1 MLSIENLNVF
11 YNQIH
16 AVKDLNIE
24 LNKGE
29 IVTLMGSNG
38 AGKSSCLNA
47 ISGLIKSSGT
57 IFFSGEDLQKLNP
70 DQIVQKGIVMVPEG
84 RRIFPRLTVLENLQI
99 GAYTR
104 KVTSSV
110 INRDLEEIFELFPR
124 LEERKKQ
131 LGGTMS
137 GGEQQMLAIG
147 RALMAKPK
155 VLMLDEPSMGLA
167 PIVVKDI
174 YETIKKIKGRGL
186 TILLVEQNAK
196 KALSVAD
203 RAYIIENGQIK
214 YHDVARNLLEQD
226 VIQKAYLGG

>member
-1 MLSIENLNVF
+1 MLTIKNLNVF

-16 AVKDLNIE
+16 AVKDLNLE

-38 AGKSSCLNA
+38 AGKSSSLNA
-47 ISGLIKSSGT
+47 ISGLIKSSGS
-57 IFFSGEDLQKLNP
+57 ILFNGDEINKLSP
-70 DQIVQKGIVMVPEG
+70 DQIVKKGIVMVPEG
-84 RRIFPRLTVLENLQI
+84 RRIFPKLTVLENLLL

-104 KVTSSV
+104 NVTNNV
-110 INRDLEEIFELFPR
+110 KANELEEIFELFPR
-124 LEERKKQ
+124 LEERKRQ

-147 RALMAKPK
+147 RALMGKPK

-174 YETIKKIKGRGL
+174 YETIKKIKGQGL

-214 YHDVARNLLEQD
+214 YHDKARNLLEQD

>member
-38 AGKSSCLNA
+38 AGKSSCLNG

-124 LEERKKQ
+124 L
-131 LGGTMS
+131 
-137 GGEQQMLAIG
+137 
-147 RALMAKPK
+147 
-155 VLMLDEPSMGLA
+155 
-167 PIVVKDI
+167 
-174 YETIKKIKGRGL
+174 
-186 TILLVEQNAK
+186 
-196 KALSVAD
+196 
-203 RAYIIENGQIK
+203 
-214 YHDVARNLLEQD
+214 
-226 VIQKAYLGG
+226 

>member
-1 MLSIENLNVF
+1 MLIIENLNVF

-16 AVKDLNIE
+16 AVKDLNLE

-38 AGKSSCLNA
+38 AGKSSSLNA
-47 ISGLIKSSGT
+47 ISGLIKSSGS
-57 IFFSGEDLQKLNP
+57 ILFNGDEINKLSP
-70 DQIVQKGIVMVPEG
+70 DQIVKKGIVMVPEG
-84 RRIFPRLTVLENLQI
+84 RRIFPKLTVLENLLL

-104 KVTSSV
+104 NVTNN
-110 INRDLEEIFELFPR
+110 IKANELEEIFELFPR
-124 LEERKKQ
+124 LEERKRQ

-147 RALMAKPK
+147 RALMGKPK

-174 YETIKKIKGRGL
+174 YETIKKIKGQGL

-203 RAYIIENGQIK
+203 RAYII
-214 YHDVARNLLEQD
+214 
-226 VIQKAYLGG
+226 

>member
-1 MLSIENLNVF
+1 MLTIKNLNVY

-16 AVKDLNIE
+16 AVKDLNLE
-24 LNKGE
+24 LNEGE

-38 AGKSSCLNA
+38 AGKSSSLNA
-47 ISGLIKSSGT
+47 ISGLIKSTGSILFKGDE
-57 IFFSGEDLQKLNP
+57 INKLSP
-70 DQIVQKGIVMVPEG
+70 DQIVKKGIVMVPEG
-84 RRIFPRLTVLENLQI
+84 RRIFPKSTVMENLLL

-104 KVTSSV
+104 NVSNNIKAKE
-110 INRDLEEIFELFPR
+110 LEEIFELFPR
-124 LEERKKQ
+124 LEERKRQ

-147 RALMAKPK
+147 RALMARPK
-155 VLMLDEPSMGLA
+155 LLMLDEPSMGLA

-174 YETIKKIKGRGL
+174 YETIMKIKDQGL

-214 YHDVARNLLEQD
+214 YHDRARNLLEQD

>member
-1 MLSIENLNVF
+1 MLTIKNLNVF

-16 AVKDLNIE
+16 AVKDLNLE

-38 AGKSSCLNA
+38 AGKSSSLNA
-47 ISGLIKSSGT
+47 ISGLIKSSGS
-57 IFFSGEDLQKLNP
+57 ILFNGDEINKLSP
-70 DQIVQKGIVMVPEG
+70 DQIVKKGIVMVPEG
-84 RRIFPRLTVLENLQI
+84 RRIFPKLTVLENLLL

-104 KVTSSV
+104 NVTNN
-110 INRDLEEIFELFPR
+110 IKANELEEIFELFPR
-124 LEERKKQ
+124 LEERKRQ

-147 RALMAKPK
+147 RALMGKPK

-174 YETIKKIKGRGL
+174 YETIKKIKGQGL

-214 YHDVARNLLEQD
+214 YHDKARNLLEQD

>member
-1 MLSIENLNVF
+1 MLTIKNLNVF

-38 AGKSSCLNA
+38 AGKSSSLNA
-47 ISGLIKSSGT
+47 ISGLIKSSGS
-57 IFFSGEDLQKLNP
+57 ILFNGDEINRLSP
-70 DQIVQKGIVMVPEG
+70 DQIVKKGIVMVPEG
-84 RRIFPRLTVLENLQI
+84 RRIFPKLTVLENLLL

-104 KVTSSV
+104 NVTNN
-110 INRDLEEIFELFPR
+110 IKAQELEEIFELFPR
-124 LEERKKQ
+124 LEERKRQ

-147 RALMAKPK
+147 RALMGKPK

-174 YETIKKIKGRGL
+174 YETIKKIKGQGL
-186 TILLVEQNAK
+186 TILLVEQNAN

-214 YHDVARNLLEQD
+214 YHDKARNLLEQD

>member
-1 MLSIENLNVF
+1 MLTIKNLNVF

-16 AVKDLNIE
+16 AVKDLNLE

-38 AGKSSCLNA
+38 AGKSSSLNA
-47 ISGLIKSSGT
+47 ISGLIK
-57 IFFSGEDLQKLNP
+57 FSGSILFNGDEINKLSP
-70 DQIVQKGIVMVPEG
+70 DQIVKKGIVMVPEG
-84 RRIFPRLTVLENLQI
+84 RRIFPKLTVLENLLL

-104 KVTSSV
+104 NVTNN
-110 INRDLEEIFELFPR
+110 IKAKELEEIFELFPR
-124 LEERKKQ
+124 LEERKRQ

-147 RALMAKPK
+147 RALMGKPK

-174 YETIKKIKGRGL
+174 YETIKKIKGQGL

-203 RAYIIENGQIK
+203 RAYVIENGQIK
-214 YHDVARNLLEQD
+214 YHDEARNLLEQD